1 MITQSTTN
9 EVKDVDWNEMFYI
22 DGKDLKWKRGN
33 NRNVIAGDIAGQIR
47 SGYRVIR
54 LSDKTDIY
62 AHRVAYE
69 LSNGKIPDGMQV
81 DHINHD
87 RLDNSPENL
96 RLATALDNSRNK
108 SVSKSSKTGVPGV
121 TWHSTHKKWAASI
134 SVMRKRIHLGYFDD
148 IDFAIKARLEE
159 NIKYGFHENHGR

>member
-1 MITQSTTN
+1 MITPSTTK

-33 NRNVIAGDIAGQIR
+33 NRNVVAGDIAGQIR

-121 TWHSTHKKWAASI
+121 T
-134 SVMRKRIHLGYFDD
+134 
-148 IDFAIKARLEE
+148 
-159 NIKYGFHENHGR
+159 